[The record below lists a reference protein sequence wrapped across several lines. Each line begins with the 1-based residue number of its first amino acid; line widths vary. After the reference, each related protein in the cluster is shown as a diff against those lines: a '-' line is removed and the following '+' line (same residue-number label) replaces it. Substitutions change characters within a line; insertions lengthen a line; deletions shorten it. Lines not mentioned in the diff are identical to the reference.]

1 VKLPIPIA
9 PAAKA
14 IDKFRTCNWIL
25 LNAEFAL
32 FAPFVKPD
40 VIKFKATANDK
51 FLAIFYSLA
60 FLRISSS
67 LSLYSSAI
75 AFDLV
80 ASSSFSQLNKMSS
93 LGDFSFFPMCGRIE

>member
-1 VKLPIPIA
+1 ML
-9 PAAKA
+9 
-14 IDKFRTCNWIL
+14 F
-25 LNAEFAL
+25 NAVFAL

-60 FLRISSS
+60 FFRISSS

-75 AFDLV
+75 DFDLI
-80 ASSSFSQLNKMSS
+80 ASSSFSQLNNMRS
-93 LGDFSFFPMCGRIE
+93 LGDFSFFPTWGRIE